1 MDALQQAALIR
12 ARSAIDLAAGGP
24 VRQPGLL
31 ASRYLKSMAGAE
43 EPGQAARFA
52 EERRYGDTVVK
63 AALGAASTSSA
74 PALQEV
80 HADFLAAVRARS
92 LVGRLLPRLRKLP
105 PKTPTIRQTG
115 GTSAAWVP
123 EGKAI
128 PLTAGTFTVDAPLQA
143 LKVAAIAATT
153 KELARAGIAD
163 TLIGDDLIRACA
175 AAIDGK
181 FASTDAA
188 VPDTSPAGIFSGASA
203 GASAGPG
210 ADGARADVDALLAA
224 LAGNIDGAAFIA
236 STRSAAQLA
245 MLDLAVLNPS
255 GESTLAG
262 LPLFFCDAVP
272 AVLGLVDCTR
282 IELVGFDEATL
293 SVAMEGTLQ
302 MDTAPTGTSI
312 GTPVATQQVSL
323 WQTGTVGLRGEIG
336 VNWRVAP
343 GAAAFVSDVDY
354 LNMPIPAS
362 S

>member
-12 ARSAIDLAAGGP
+12 ARYAIDMAAGGP

-31 ASRYLKSMAGAE
+31 ASRYLKSLAGAE

-52 EERRYGDTVVK
+52 EERRYGDTIVK

-105 PKTPTIRQTG
+105 PRTPTIRQTG

-123 EGKAI
+123 EGASI
-128 PLTAGTFTVDAPLQA
+128 PMTAGTFTKDAQLQA

-175 AAIDGK
+175 AAIDAT

-188 VPDTSPAGIFSGASA
+188 VPDASPAGIFNGASA

-224 LAGNIDGAAFIA
+224 LVGNIDTAVFITN
-236 STRSAAQLA
+236 TRSAAQLA

-262 LPLFFCDAVP
+262 LPLYFSDAVP
-272 AVLGLVDCTR
+272 AVLGLVDAAR
-282 IELVGFDEATL
+282 IEIVGFDEAEL
-293 SVAMEGTLQ
+293 DVSREGLLQ
-302 MDTAPTGTSI
+302 MDTEPTGTSI

-323 WQTGTVGLRGEIG
+323 WQTGTVGLRGEIS

-343 GAAAFVSDVDY
+343 GAAAYVSNVDY
-354 LNMPIPAS
+354 GPIPAS